1 MFGCSWHAD
10 LVENWN
16 DARVKPK
23 LQIEK
28 FTGDT
33 TASVAVVFAIAAVAM
48 VMVAGLAIDYI
59 SLIRHRTELQA
70 AADASAI
77 AGAREINLATSD
89 TSHIMVVAENFA
101 RTNLGLSVKSSG
113 SSEKSGSTGYL
124 TDASAPS
131 MLSASSS
138 DGGSGSDGGGTGSGH
153 GDVAVTTTVN
163 DDASSITVAI
173 ERTWTPYFARIFS
186 TSSPSVKASATAQL
200 VGTGKICVLALDET
214 SAGAVSL
221 TKKADLEAAQCGVYS
236 NSTHTSGIVSTG
248 TSLLKANLTCSA
260 GGVSGTGGNFAPYPT
275 TDCPPLPDP
284 LADRQPPVVGPCDF
298 NDYVAWDWEE
308 TLQPGV
314 YCGGIEIGQG
324 IVATFEP
331 GVYII
336 KDGPFVVA
344 SNAVATGDNVGFYLV
359 GDSATFGFTSKATV
373 EFTAPKDGDLAG
385 ILFFEDR
392 NAPLL
397 RDHEILSENARILL
411 GTFYLP
417 NGRLVVKTA
426 KPVADQ
432 SAYTAIVTRQLSLEL
447 NPTLVL
453 NTDYSATNIPVP
465 TGLSGVGGRI
475 VLSK

>member
-1 MFGCSWHAD
+1 MTRKSWHTGR
-10 LVENWN
+10 N
-16 DARVKPK
+16 ARGFSSRLKCWLKCQQGSIAIVAA
-23 LQIEK
+23 LTI
-28 FTGDT
+28 
-33 TASVAVVFAIAAVAM
+33 TALMMAT
-48 VMVAGLAIDYI
+48 GLAVDYI
-59 SLIRHRTELQA
+59 SLIRQRAELQA

-89 TSHIMVVAENFA
+89 TSQIRVVADNYA
-101 RTNLGLSVKSSG
+101 RINLGLSMKQSG
-113 SSEKSGSTGYL
+113 SSDKSGSTGYL

-138 DGGSGSDGGGTGSGH
+138 DGGGGSSGDGTGGGGGGVT
-153 GDVAVTTTVN
+153 VTTTMGDN
-163 DDASSITVAI
+163 ASSITVEI

-186 TSSPSVKASATAQL
+186 RTPSSVKASATAQL

-221 TKKADLEAAQCGVYS
+221 TKKADLEALQCGVYS
-236 NSTHTSGIVSTG
+236 NSTHTSGIVSSG
-248 TSLLKANLTCSA
+248 TSLLKAKLTCSA
-260 GGVSGTGGNFAPYPT
+260 GGVSGTGSNYTPYPT
-275 TDCPPLPDP
+275 TDCPPMLDP
-284 LADRQPPVVGPCDF
+284 LTDRQPPVVGSCDF
-298 NDYVAWDWEE
+298 NNYYSSEWEE

-324 IVATFEP
+324 TIVNFKP
-331 GVYII
+331 GVYIV
-336 KDGPFVVA
+336 KDGPFVVG
-344 SNAVATGDNVGFYLV
+344 SNAIVRGDNVGFYLD
-359 GDSATFGFTSKATV
+359 GDTATFEFTSKATI
-373 EFTAPKDGDLAG
+373 ELTAPNDGDLAG

-397 RDHEILSENARILL
+397 RDHKIFSENARILL

-432 SAYTAIVTRQLSLEL
+432 SAFTAIIARQLSLDL

-453 NTDYSATNIPVP
+453 NTDYSATDIPVP
-465 TGLSGVGGRI
+465 SGLSGVGGRI